1 MKKLKNIFKNKK
13 VRITIITSIILLVV
27 IVWIADYTINKT
39 TNNLI
44 YQDVNKIPY
53 NKVGLLL
60 GTSKL
65 LSSGIPNQYFQK
77 RIKATVELYQAHKID
92 KLVISGD
99 NSKKDYNEPLDMK
112 NELVANGI
120 PDSVIYLDFAGFR
133 TFDSAIRMYK
143 IFGQSKFTIISQD
156 FHNRRAIYIANH
168 KQMQTI
174 GYNATDVDAYN
185 GFKTKLREKFARV
198 KVFIDLFLNKEP
210 KFLGEKIT
218 IN

>member
-39 TNNLI
+39 TNNFI

-65 LSSGIPNQYFQK
+65 LSSGIPNQYFEK

-92 KLVISGD
+92 KIVISGD

-120 PDSVIYLDFAGFR
+120 PDSVIYLDYAGFR

-143 IFGQSKFTIISQD
+143 IFGQRKFTIISQD

-168 KQMQTI
+168 KKMETI
-174 GYNATDVDAYN
+174 GYDAADVDAYN

-198 KVFIDLFLNKEP
+198 KVFIDLFFKIEP

>member
-39 TNNLI
+39 TNNLV
-44 YQDVNKIPY
+44 YQDVTKIPY

-65 LSSGIPNQYFQK
+65 LSSGIPNQYFEK
-77 RIKATVELYQAHKID
+77 RINATVELYQAHKID
-92 KLVISGD
+92 KIVISGD

-120 PDSVIYLDFAGFR
+120 PDSVIYLDYAGFR
-133 TFDSAIRMYK
+133 TFDSVIRMYK

-156 FHNRRAIYIANH
+156 FHNRRAVYIANH

-174 GYNATDVDAYN
+174 GYDAADVDTYN

-198 KVFIDLFLNKEP
+198 KVFIDLFFKIEP
-210 KFLGEKIT
+210 KFLGDKIT

>member
-39 TNNLI
+39 TNNLV
-44 YQDVNKIPY
+44 YQDVTKIPY

-65 LSSGIPNQYFQK
+65 LSSGIPNQYFEK
-77 RIKATVELYQAHKID
+77 RINATVELYQAHKID
-92 KLVISGD
+92 KIVISGD

-112 NELVANGI
+112 TELVANGI
-120 PDSVIYLDFAGFR
+120 PDSVIYLDYAGFR
-133 TFDSAIRMYK
+133 TFDSVIRMYK

-156 FHNRRAIYIANH
+156 FHNRRAVYIANH

-174 GYNATDVDAYN
+174 GYDAADVDTYN

-198 KVFIDLFLNKEP
+198 KVFIDLFFKIEP
-210 KFLGEKIT
+210 KFLGDKIT